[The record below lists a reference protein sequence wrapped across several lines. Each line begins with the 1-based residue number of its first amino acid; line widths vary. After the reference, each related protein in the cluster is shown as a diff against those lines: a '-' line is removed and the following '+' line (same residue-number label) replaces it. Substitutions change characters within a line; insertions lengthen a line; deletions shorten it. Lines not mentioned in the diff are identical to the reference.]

1 MFSLPGPGPKSGA
14 VLIMAPL
21 GLGAGGQVGEDP
33 KFCLVIKEALLAV
46 YVHGGS
52 DTYF

>member
-1 MFSLPGPGPKSGA
+1 
-14 VLIMAPL
+14 MAPL

-33 KFCLVIKEALLAV
+33 KFCLIIKEGLQAV
-46 YVHGGS
+46 YVPGSS